1 MPKSTN
7 RLTALLIAV
16 GVLLGAGWVYE
27 EAGRRDDAKRFR
39 QIGRS
44 IDIGGRTLNIHCV
57 GNGFPTVVFETSS
70 HQAGFSWNA
79 IQSQVAEFTR
89 ACWYDR
95 AGYGWSAPAPTR
107 RTFRDVAQ
115 DLNSLLKSTS
125 IPGPFVLVGGG
136 EAGLHIVVY
145 NHLYPS
151 DVAGVV
157 LADSA
162 GIADSEV
169 EEPEFIQGPWAR
181 HFGSWAPHFRGAA
194 CAVLLPAA
202 HRLGVSRLLWHVQ
215 GSRRTPAF
223 GLTREQREQ
232 LDFLSDNPTA
242 KTGGELCD
250 MEESLSQVRE
260 AGDLGDRPLIV
271 LASHRRIG
279 LRPRDAEY
287 ARAVEEYNTNWINKV
302 QPQLAALSSQGR
314 VSTVY
319 DGPVLAHV
327 VDAVREI
334 VQEITA
340 RQP

>member
-1 MPKSTN
+1 MAKYRN
-7 RLTALLIAV
+7 RFAALFV
-16 GVLLGAGWVYE
+16 VSVLLAAGFLYE
-27 EAGRRDDAKRFR
+27 EAGRRGGATRFH

-44 IDIGGRTLNIHCV
+44 VDIGGRTLNIRCL
-57 GNGFPTVVFETSS
+57 GDGIPTVVFDTSS
-70 HQAGFSWNA
+70 HQAGFSWIG

-95 AGYGWSAPAPTR
+95 AGYGWSTAAPRP
-107 RTFRDVAQ
+107 RTFQAVAQ
-115 DLNSLLKSTS
+115 DLHALLKNAS
-125 IPGPFVLVGGG
+125 IPAPFVLVGGG

-145 NHLYPS
+145 NGLYPS

-169 EEPEFIQGPWAR
+169 EEPEFLRGPWAR
-181 HFGSWAPHFRGAA
+181 HFGSWAPLFRNGA
-194 CAVLLPAA
+194 CAIVLPAA
-202 HRLGVSRLLWHVQ
+202 HRLGVSRLLWHIQ
-215 GSRRTPAF
+215 GSRRTPSF
-223 GLTREQREQ
+223 GLTREQQEQ

-242 KTGGELCD
+242 KAGGELCD
-250 MEESLSQVRE
+250 REESLSQVRA
-260 AGDLGDRPLIV
+260 AGDFGDRPLIV
-271 LASHRRIG
+271 LASQRRIG
-279 LRPRDAEY
+279 LRPREAEY

-334 VQEITA
+334 VQDITA